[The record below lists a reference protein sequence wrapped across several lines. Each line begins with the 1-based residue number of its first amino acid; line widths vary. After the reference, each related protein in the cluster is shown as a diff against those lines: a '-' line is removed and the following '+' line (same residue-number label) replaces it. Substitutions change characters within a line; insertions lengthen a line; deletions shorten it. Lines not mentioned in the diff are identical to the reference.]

1 MDIRIGDLRHR
12 LTLEM
17 VVRADDG
24 CGGAEEN
31 WVAIGEMWGAVR
43 PAGGS
48 EREVSDQLAGNIS
61 HEIWIRYRAGVNPS
75 MRFRSGARVFEVRA
89 AIDADERRRFLR
101 CFAEERDL

>member
-31 WVAIGEMWGAVR
+31 WVAIGEMWGAPLELNAFIEDFKAV
-43 PAGGS
+43 A
-48 EREVSDQLAGNIS
+48 REH
-61 HEIWIRYRAGVNPS
+61 HE
-75 MRFRSGARVFEVRA
+75 
-89 AIDADERRRFLR
+89 
-101 CFAEERDL
+101 DLS